1 MLVHLDPKLFEQAP
15 ERASEWSHQGHHV
28 VISPPE
34 WMKPSSNAPEPR
46 AAIQSTPGRMGLVLD
61 GRSRT
66 VLYPNTG
73 VTLTLKEW
81 LLLCHLLNR
90 LGQTVTRDSLIPALS
105 PWGDGPS
112 SNSVD
117 VHVSALRRKLP
128 ALPLRTV
135 RGAGYR
141 LEG

>member
-1 MLVHLDPKLFEQAP
+1 
-15 ERASEWSHQGHHV
+15 
-28 VISPPE
+28 
-34 WMKPSSNAPEPR
+34 
-46 AAIQSTPGRMGLVLD
+46 
-61 GRSRT
+61 
-66 VLYPNTG
+66 

-105 PWGDGPS
+105 PWGDGPC